1 MKKELSQE
9 ELNERVAILKRF
21 RTLLEQQRKKFQE
34 YLTVL
39 EKQQDSIENE
49 DPEAIIAHAE
59 LEQEVVAGISNLQR
73 VIVPMNEMY
82 STAKGSNPKE
92 EKTVAEL
99 QDELQSLQNRVL
111 EQNNKNRALLRAHL
125 TLIRQQMESFKNPYR
140 NNRSVYATKVAEGRL
155 VAVEV

>member
-1 MKKELSQE
+1 MAKYLDYTGLSAYDRLIKELIKNGNDSLVQKIE
-9 ELNERVAILKRF
+9 EVMGG
-21 RTLLEQQRKKFQE
+21 
-34 YLTVL
+34 
-39 EKQQDSIENE
+39 S
-49 DPEAIIAHAE
+49 
-59 LEQEVVAGISNLQR
+59 EVPS
-73 VIVPMNEMY
+73 
-82 STAKGSNPKE
+82 
-92 EKTVAEL
+92 VAEL

>member
-1 MKKELSQE
+1 
-9 ELNERVAILKRF
+9 
-21 RTLLEQQRKKFQE
+21 
-34 YLTVL
+34 
-39 EKQQDSIENE
+39 
-49 DPEAIIAHAE
+49 
-59 LEQEVVAGISNLQR
+59 
-73 VIVPMNEMY
+73 MNEMY

-99 QDELQSLQNRVL
+99 QDELQSLQDRVL